1 MTDLTP
7 NHPTQPE
14 EELGDVTE
22 PGAAMPVSQP
32 VFVKALKW
40 SIIAT
45 VAMIVIFGGI
55 GYLVSGDRGLV
66 GGIIG
71 SAGAGVFFAL
81 TLGSIA
87 FANRFV
93 GSDLY
98 VPMFFGIVV
107 GGWLLKFVLFIV
119 AALLLKSQVW
129 LDPKMLFIAVIVG
142 VVVSLAIDAFV
153 VLKSR
158 IPLVSGV

>member
-1 MTDLTP
+1 M
-7 NHPTQPE
+7 
-14 EELGDVTE
+14 TE
-22 PGAAMPVSQP
+22 PTPTETPEPEREMPVSQP

-40 SIIAT
+40 SIVAT
-45 VAMIVIFGGI
+45 VLMMIVFGLIGWLVSDERGLIGGI
-55 GYLVSGDRGLV
+55 L
-66 GGIIG
+66 G
-71 SAGAGVFFAL
+71 SAGSGVFFAL

-119 AALLLKSQVW
+119 AALLLKTQPW
-129 LDPKMLFIAVIVG
+129 LDPKVLFIAVIVG
-142 VVVSLAIDAFV
+142 VLVSLAIDAFV

-158 IPLVSGV
+158 IPLVSGR

>member
-1 MTDLTP
+1 MTEPTP
-7 NHPTQPE
+7 NAMPQPE
-14 EELGDVTE
+14 PE
-22 PGAAMPVSQP
+22 PIEREMPVSQP

-40 SIIAT
+40 SVVAT
-45 VAMIVIFGGI
+45 VLMIIVFGLI
-55 GYLVSGDRGLV
+55 GWLVSEERGLI
-66 GGIIG
+66 GGVLG
-71 SAGAGVFFAL
+71 AAGAGVFFAL

-93 GSDLY
+93 ESDLY

-119 AALLLKSQVW
+119 AALLLKSQPW
-129 LDPKMLFIAVIVG
+129 LDPTILFIAVIVG
-142 VVVSLAIDAFV
+142 VLVSLAIDAFV

-158 IPLVSGV
+158 IPLVSGR

>member
-1 MTDLTP
+1 MTEPTP
-7 NHPTQPE
+7 NSVTPPEGGSESSEQP
-14 EELGDVTE
+14 VVQ
-22 PGAAMPVSQP
+22 MPVSQP

-40 SIIAT
+40 SVVAT
-45 VAMIVIFGGI
+45 IAMIVVFGGI
-55 GYLVSGDRGLV
+55 GYLVSAERGLI
-66 GGIIG
+66 GGVIG
-71 SAGAGVFFAL
+71 SAGAGIFFAL

-107 GGWLLKFVLFIV
+107 GGWLLKFVIFIV
-119 AALLLKSQVW
+119 AALLLKSQTW
-129 LDPKMLFIAVIVG
+129 LDPTMLFIAVIVG
-142 VVVSLAIDAFV
+142 VIVSLAIDAFV

-158 IPLVSGV
+158 IPLVSS